1 VIVTD
6 TYSTNRTA
14 SVTHPESYIQLATG
28 SPISTL
34 VLALIMV
41 ATGGHCLLAVF
52 KLL

>member
-14 SVTHPESYIQLATG
+14 SVTHPESHILLATG

-34 VLALIMV
+34 VLALILV
-41 ATGGHCLLAVF
+41 VTGVLPLLAF
-52 KLL
+52 YHKL